1 MNWLVIGGLS
11 IMVAPIVLFQ
21 IGKCHIKRELRKN
34 ILELQKI
41 KENSNEEIAA
51 LIEIHFAEL
60 EKLDTSLFK
69 MLKKEN

>member
-1 MNWLVIGGLS
+1 MNWFWIVGLS
-11 IMVAPIVLFQ
+11 GFFTPIVLFQ
-21 IGKCHIKRELRKN
+21 IGKCHTKRELRKN

-41 KENSNEEIAA
+41 KETSNEEIAA

-69 MLKKEN
+69 LNKKN